1 VGYSFGVC
9 PWYTNCSA
17 MGVDLRLSMRL
28 GQQMVMTPQLQAAI
42 KLLQMNRM
50 ELTETIQQELMEN
63 PLLEEQV
70 DMSELDQKKAE
81 IEAKESSNE
90 KVEEVQPE
98 TNKDPEFDW
107 DAYLEQSFSYTGK
120 STGGL
125 GFDPNQEDGPGFEAM
140 ASKTETLSDHLL
152 NQINLSD
159 FSQKEREI
167 ATDIVGTLDEWGYLR
182 EPLETISSNKSYVP
196 SEAELVLRMVQEFD
210 PPGVGARDLK
220 ECLLLQLRVLKF
232 RFKSHKE
239 LLKQLIESH
248 LPNLEKKNFKVI
260 AKDMGLELEELGELI
275 ELLQELEPRPGRPF
289 VEIENPYISPD
300 IYIVKM
306 NEEYIISMNEDGL
319 PKLKISNLYRNILQT
334 MPEAKKILT
343 TAHQKS
349 KESVEAEL
357 AALVNSAIPLAE
369 PTFDNDGNPIEAP
382 AAAATPE
389 AAAKK
394 VAEDPRTYIQSKLR
408 GALWLI
414 RSIHQ
419 RQRTIYKVTES
430 IVKNQRDFLEHGIS
444 NLRPMVLKDIAADI
458 GMHESTISR
467 VTSNK
472 YVHTPQGIFEL
483 KFFFSSAIQR
493 TNGDDI
499 AAESVKDKIKTIVKN
514 EDETNPIS
522 DQGIVEALRKQGI
535 EIARRTVAKYR
546 EMLGILPS
554 SQRKCLIKSKKVR

>member
-1 VGYSFGVC
+1 
-9 PWYTNCSA
+9 
-17 MGVDLRLSMRL
+17 MGVDLRLSMKL

-70 DMSELDQKKAE
+70 EMSELDQKKAE
-81 IEAKESSNE
+81 IEAKESSSE
-90 KVEEVQPE
+90 KVDEVQPE
-98 TNKDPEFDW
+98 TQKDPEFDW

-120 STGGL
+120 SNGS

-140 ASKTETLSDHLL
+140 ATKTETLSEHLL

-159 FSQKEREI
+159 FSEKEREI

-182 EPLETISSNKSYVP
+182 EPLETISSDKNYVP

-357 AALVNSAIPLAE
+357 TALVNSTIAAPEAV
-369 PTFDNDGNPIEAP
+369 NPEALLVEGDAAP
-382 AAAATPE
+382 AAPE
-389 AAAKK
+389 LAKK

-444 NLRPMVLKDIAADI
+444 HLRPMVLKDIAADI

-554 SQRKCLIKSKKVR
+554 SQRKSLIKSKKVR

>member
-1 VGYSFGVC
+1 
-9 PWYTNCSA
+9 

-81 IEAKESSNE
+81 IEAKESSSE

-98 TNKDPEFDW
+98 TSKDPEFDW

-140 ASKTETLSDHLL
+140 ATKTETLSDHLL

-159 FSQKEREI
+159 FSEKEREI

-182 EPLETISSNKSYVP
+182 EPLETISSDKSYVP
-196 SEAELVLRMVQEFD
+196 AEAELVLRMVQEFD

-319 PKLKISNLYRNILQT
+319 PKLKISNLYRSILQT

-357 AALVNSAIPLAE
+357 ATLVNSTVERPEAILGP
-369 PTFDNDGNPIEAP
+369 DGLPSES
-382 AAAATPE
+382 AAALVPAE
-389 AAAKK
+389 AAKK
-394 VAEDPRTYIQSKLR
+394 VAEDPRAYIQSKLR

-493 TNGDDI
+493 TNGDEI
-499 AAESVKDKIKTIVKN
+499 AAESVKDKIRHIVKN

-546 EMLGILPS
+546 EILGILPS